1 MRGGPLGVDGMLPE
15 LEPELPLLATIATVS
30 DGFEAWKG
38 RLPGGLLGLRYTP
51 GDPYEEYGIT
61 LPGG

>member
-1 MRGGPLGVDGMLPE
+1 MLPE